1 MKKVFITGITGTV
14 APYIK
19 QELENN
25 DYVVFDKHFH
35 INDNDFM
42 KVSKYLNK
50 IKPSVILHLALGPI
64 AYSKMLASYAKEND
78 ILFLYVST
86 VSVFEDNNG
95 GPYTIN
101 DKIHVKNEYGK
112 YKYENELAIIDI
124 KHDAFIVRI
133 GWQISEIGDASSNNM
148 FHFIK
153 EQSHQGV
160 IKVSDKFYPSTSFL
174 VDTAKA
180 VVDILMH
187 KKPDLYLVNS
197 NEDMS
202 LYDIIKKLNIEYNLN
217 LKVEIDDSFAR
228 NDIMI
233 DPRVSIN
240 KFRK

>member
-19 QELENN
+19 KELENN
-25 DYVVFDKHFH
+25 EYVVFDKHFH
-35 INDNDFM
+35 IIENDFNE
-42 KVSKYLNK
+42 VLNYLNK

-95 GPYTIN
+95 GPYTID
-101 DKIHVKNEYGK
+101 DKIHVKNDYGK
-112 YKYENELAIIDI
+112 YKYENELAIKDI
-124 KHDAFIVRI
+124 KQDAFIVRI

-160 IKVSDKFYPSTSFL
+160 IKVSDKFYPSASFL

-233 DPRVSIN
+233 DHRVSIN
-240 KFRK
+240 KFK